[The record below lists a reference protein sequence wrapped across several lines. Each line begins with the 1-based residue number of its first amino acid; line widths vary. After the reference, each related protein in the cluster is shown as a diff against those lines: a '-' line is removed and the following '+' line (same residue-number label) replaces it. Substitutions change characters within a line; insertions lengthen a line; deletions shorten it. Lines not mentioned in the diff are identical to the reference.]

1 METKDPR
8 LIVHQESPP
17 NSETPL
23 ELLDAGLTP
32 VPFFFTRNNFP
43 VPAEIPPEAWR
54 LEIDGEVERP
64 LTIVIEDLRRLPQTK
79 FVSVLECTGNG
90 RGRFE
95 PLGGKAEGLP
105 WGEGAVANAEW
116 QGVPVR
122 HLFEEAGVK
131 ANALQAECRGAG
143 LVRGV
148 EVEKLL
154 ADGLFAT
161 EMNGQPLPHLHGG
174 PVRLVVPGWGGIN
187 WVKWIESMT
196 ILGHES
202 PSSFNQDGYV
212 IWDSEGKNRGKA
224 TEMPIKSIF
233 KTPRDGARLP
243 AGEIEIEG
251 PRRTARKGRD
261 QLRRRRQLGRSG
273 AGEQRS
279 RPFLL
284 ARVPARQKAG
294 RRPLPPRLPRH
305 RHGGQYPAAHGRM
318 EQEGLP
324 DERLAPRGDR
334 GGNPSFRFR
343 EVKVYKSRIWL
354 SGRPT

>member
-64 LTIVIEDLRRLPQTK
+64 LTIGIEDLRRLPQTK

-116 QGVPVR
+116 RGVPVR
-122 HLFEEAGVK
+122 YLFEKAGLK
-131 ANALQAECRGAG
+131 PNALQAECRGAG

-148 EVEKLL
+148 EVDKLM

-161 EMNGQPLPHLHGG
+161 EMNGRPLPHLHGG

-212 IWDSEGKNRGKA
+212 IWDAEGKNRGKA

-251 PRRTARKGRD
+251 LAWAPGVPLDKVEISFDDGDSWEQAEFAGLDRGPFAWREFRLRKN
-261 QLRRRRQLGRSG
+261 
-273 AGEQRS
+273 
-279 RPFLL
+279 LL
-284 ARVPARQKAG
+284 A
-294 RRPLPPRLPRH
+294 
-305 RHGGQYPAAHGRM
+305 
-318 EQEGLP
+318 GLY
-324 DERLAPRGDR
+324 RLACRATDTEGKTQP
-334 GGNPSFRFR
+334 
-343 EVKVYKSRIWL
+343 
-354 SGRPT
+354 PTVEWNKKGYLMNAWHRVAIAVD

>member
-64 LTIVIEDLRRLPQTK
+64 LTIGIEDLRRFPQTK

-161 EMNGQPLPHLHGG
+161 EMNGRPLPHLHGG

-212 IWDSEGKNRGKA
+212 IWDAEGKNRGKA

-233 KTPRDGARLP
+233 KAPRDGASLR

-251 PRRTARKGRD
+251 LAWAPGVPLEKVEISFDDGDSWEEAELVSKDRGPFSWREFRLVKRLGEGR
-261 QLRRRRQLGRSG
+261 
-273 AGEQRS
+273 
-279 RPFLL
+279 
-284 ARVPARQKAG
+284 
-294 RRPLPPRLPRH
+294 
-305 RHGGQYPAAHGRM
+305 Y
-318 EQEGLP
+318 
-324 DERLAPRGDR
+324 RLACRATDTE
-334 GGNPSFRFR
+334 GNTQP
-343 EVKVYKSRIWL
+343 
-354 SGRPT
+354 PTVEWNKKGYLMNAWHRVAITVG

>member
-64 LTIVIEDLRRLPQTK
+64 LTIGIEDLRRLPQTK

-116 QGVPVR
+116 RGVPVR
-122 HLFEEAGVK
+122 YLFEKAGLK
-131 ANALQAECRGAG
+131 PNALQAECRGAG

-148 EVEKLL
+148 EVDKLM

-161 EMNGQPLPHLHGG
+161 EMNGRPLPHLHGG

-212 IWDSEGKNRGKA
+212 LWDKNGKNRGKA

-233 KTPRDGARLP
+233 KSPRDGASLR

-251 PRRTARKGRD
+251 LAWAPGVPLEKVEISFDDGQSWEEAGFASQDRGPYAWREFRLRKN
-261 QLRRRRQLGRSG
+261 
-273 AGEQRS
+273 
-279 RPFLL
+279 LL
-284 ARVPARQKAG
+284 A
-294 RRPLPPRLPRH
+294 
-305 RHGGQYPAAHGRM
+305 
-318 EQEGLP
+318 GLY
-324 DERLAPRGDR
+324 RLACRATDIEGKTQPPTVEWNKKGYLMNAWHRVAI
-334 GGNPSFRFR
+334 
-343 EVKVYKSRIWL
+343 EV
-354 SGRPT
+354 G